1 MGRYEV
7 TKDDTEHQL
16 AAVLGAGDGETR
28 IQGRGTG
35 VLDAF
40 IDAMEQ
46 VTGKNMVLVEYSE
59 HTLGQSSDAEAVC
72 YVQLNI
78 EGARP
83 CGVGRSNDI
92 VQATLNAI
100 LSALQGHCQLTEN
113 AA

>member
-1 MGRYEV
+1 
-7 TKDDTEHQL
+7 
-16 AAVLGAGDGETR
+16 
-28 IQGRGTG
+28 
-35 VLDAF
+35 
-40 IDAMEQ
+40 
-46 VTGKNMVLVEYSE
+46 
-59 HTLGQSSDAEAVC
+59 VC